1 MDANRKGDI
10 FTILAGRL
18 FDPGIEDFVDSQLIA
33 VSKTTGLIVDVQ
45 DYTAGSVDIDLRH
58 LIVLPGFVD
67 AHVHMFLHA
76 YSETSWMDQLTKE
89 SLAERTIRAT
99 VHARKTLLAGFTTVR
114 DLGTEGAGDADLAL
128 RQCLAGPNPII
139 PGPRY
144 FCANRALVAT
154 GSYGP
159 KSSIHPHSEGIEGV
173 TGAEV
178 VDGIDEC
185 VKAVRRQ
192 VGAGV
197 DWIKIYADY
206 SARSRIASV
215 SPAIGARAIP
225 TFTYSEIEAVV
236 QTAHALGVKVAGH
249 AKTAEAVSNLL
260 NAGADSI
267 EHGSQIYEDASL
279 MGAFCNS
286 QSTTWIPTLA
296 VYHEMRHVS
305 PQGWEDAQTSFR
317 RALEMDMGNVACGGD
332 TGPFPHGDNALE
344 MKLMV
349 RLGAPWKTVLRWAT
363 LGGWK
368 CIRPMNWEEDHQN
381 GATGDNDIRFGN
393 VKAGWAADLVALDGN
408 LEDDFEGTLDRVSFV
423 MRGGKVYKLDG
434 KAVDG
439 A

>member
-1 MDANRKGDI
+1 MDANRNGDVS
-10 FTILAGRL
+10 TILAGRL
-18 FDPGIEDFVDSQLIA
+18 FDPSIEDFIDSQLIA
-33 VSKTTGLIVDVQ
+33 VSKRTGLIVDVH

-58 LIVLPGFVD
+58 LTVFPGFVD
-67 AHVHMFLHA
+67 AHVHMFLHS
-76 YSETSWMDQLTKE
+76 YSETSWTDQLTKE

-178 VDGIDEC
+178 ADGIDEC

-206 SARSRIASV
+206 SVRSRITSV

-225 TFTYSEIEAVV
+225 TFTYSEIEAMV
-236 QTAHALGVKVAGH
+236 QTAQSLGVKVAGH

-267 EHGSQIYEDASL
+267 EHGSEIYKDASL
-279 MGAFCNS
+279 MGAFCDS
-286 QSTTWIPTLA
+286 QSTMWIPTLA

-305 PQGWEDAQTSFR
+305 PQGWEDAQMSFQ
-317 RALEMDMGNVACGGD
+317 RALGMGMDNIACGGD

-368 CIRPMNWEEDHQN
+368 CIRPMNWEEDQN
-381 GATGDNDIRFGN
+381 GVAGDNDIQFGN
-393 VKAGWAADLVALDGN
+393 VKAGWAADLVALEGN

-439 A
+439 T

>member
-1 MDANRKGDI
+1 MHTNKNGDTS
-10 FTILAGRL
+10 TILAGRL
-18 FDPGIEDFVDSQLIA
+18 FDPSIEDFVDSQLII
-33 VSKTTGLIVDVQ
+33 VSKRTGLIVDVHG
-45 DYTAGSVDIDLRH
+45 YTAGSVDIDLRH
-58 LIVLPGFVD
+58 LTVLPGFVD
-67 AHVHMFLHA
+67 THVHMFLHA
-76 YSETSWMDQLTKE
+76 YSETSWTDQLTKE

-99 VHARKTLLAGFTTVR
+99 IHARKTLLAGFTTVR
-114 DLGTEGAGDADLAL
+114 DLGTEGADDADLAL

-178 VDGIDEC
+178 ADGIDEC

-197 DWIKIYADY
+197 DWIKVYPSLIP
-206 SARSRIASV
+206 IASV
-215 SPAIGARAIP
+215 SPAIGARVIP
-225 TFTYSEIEAVV
+225 TFTYSEIEAMV
-236 QTAHALGVKVAGH
+236 QTAHSLGVKVAGH

-260 NAGADSI
+260 KAGADSI
-267 EHGSQIYEDASL
+267 EHGSEIHKDASL
-279 MGAFCNS
+279 MGALCNS

-305 PQGWEDAQTSFR
+305 PQGWEDAKRSFWQ
-317 RALEMDMGNVACGGD
+317 ALEMGMDNVACGGD

-349 RLGAPWKTVLRWAT
+349 RLGVPWKTALRWAT

-368 CIRPMNWEEDHQN
+368 CIRPKNWEDQQSR
-381 GATGDNDIRFGN
+381 ATGDNDIRFGN
-393 VKAGWAADLVALDGN
+393 VKAGWAADLVALEGI
-408 LEDDFEGTLDRVSFV
+408 LEDDFEGALDKVSFV
-423 MRGGKVYKLDG
+423 MRGGKVYKFDG

-439 A
+439 TL

>member
-1 MDANRKGDI
+1 MDASKNGDI

-18 FDPGIEDFVDSQLIA
+18 FNPNIEDFVASQLIV
-33 VSKTTGLIVDVQ
+33 VSKRTELIVDVH
-45 DYTAGSVDIDLRH
+45 DYITGSVDIDLRH
-58 LIVLPGFVD
+58 LTVLPGFVD
-67 AHVHMFLHA
+67 AHVHMFLHSYA
-76 YSETSWMDQLTKE
+76 ETSWMDQLTKE

-178 VDGIDEC
+178 ADGIDEC

-197 DWIKIYADY
+197 DWIKIYAVSD
-206 SARSRIASV
+206 SSVRSRVAPV
-215 SPAIGARAIP
+215 SPVIGARAIP
-225 TFTYSEIEAVV
+225 TFTYSEIKAMVD
-236 QTAHALGVKVAGH
+236 TARALGVKVAGH

-267 EHGSQIYEDASL
+267 EHGSQMYKDVSL

-286 QSTTWIPTLA
+286 QSTMWNPTLA
-296 VYHEMRHVS
+296 VYHSMRHDS
-305 PQGWEDAQTSFR
+305 PQGWEDVQTSFR
-317 RALEMDMGNVACGGD
+317 QALAMGMDNIACGGD

-349 RLGAPWKTVLRWAT
+349 RLGAPWKTVLRWGT

-368 CIRPMNWEEDHQN
+368 CIRPINREEDQN
-381 GATGDNDIRFGN
+381 GGAGDNDIRFGS
-393 VKAGWAADLVALDGN
+393 VEAGWAADLVALEGS
-408 LEDDFEGTLDRVSFV
+408 LEDDFEGTLDKVSFV

-434 KAVDG
+434 KAVDL
-439 A
+439 